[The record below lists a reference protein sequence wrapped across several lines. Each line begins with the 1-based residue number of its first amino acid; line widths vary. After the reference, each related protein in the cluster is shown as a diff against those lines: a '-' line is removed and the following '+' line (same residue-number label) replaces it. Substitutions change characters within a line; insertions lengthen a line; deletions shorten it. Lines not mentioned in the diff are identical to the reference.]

1 MNCTNKQ
8 QETAECEKRGCEGCF
23 YNEQKLSMNIT
34 PITVMEVEKL
44 LNWLTE
50 HGEYMAQ
57 IGDLKMKYKGIV
69 EDTIN
74 GKRQVFYLERKVKG

>member
-1 MNCTNKQ
+1 
-8 QETAECEKRGCEGCF
+8 
-23 YNEQKLSMNIT
+23 MNIT

-57 IGDLKMKYKGIV
+57 IGDLKMKYEGIV

-74 GKRQVFYLERKVKG
+74 GKRQAFYLERKVKG